1 MRIATTKTF
10 EEWLSADAKEFIED
24 IKHHKALY
32 ESNEENEYIA
42 SLGTLIQRLKNELFG
57 ETIIFEVDSYGTT
70 KNNML
75 AVDAFVMEPTAEGG
89 YKRCSNPLEP
99 EKKWKMSSV
108 ISPKQFQ
115 EPLVKGALF
124 EACYEIQLHQKH
136 LDELLKIKLS
146 TYRNVQESFLDH
158 LSRLGNTLLAHATEE
173 IFGTDVEKTI
183 STKFYD
189 RQDILEQEYISK
201 YTQLE
206 GQIQQLQEKE
216 ETYNQRLKELSEKQ
230 IQWMR
235 LLDRIDRH
243 MQLENDNEEEQEH
256 QLYPWEP
263 EKVVEMLQSLLYH
276 NSEDDLVYDEVTIEM
291 FLRALQTNTLVIL
304 SGPSGTGKSSL
315 VMETANAIKGAKA
328 KIIPIQSGWT
338 DTQDLIG
345 YFNPIDKS
353 FVATPF
359 MEALADA
366 AREEEQD
373 HLHLICL
380 DEMNLAHVE
389 HYFSEF
395 LSIRE
400 QKKQYIQLY
409 NKRFYLQAK
418 EIIEHGDDSLNRDQ
432 LFAAQELIERYPYRF
447 EIPKNVRFVGTI
459 NMDHTVKSLSPKV
472 IDRSFVIEVDHI
484 DAKEKVKIEKKLNEN
499 IKSGYIDVSL
509 EQFDSFYHIKH
520 AFEKEA
526 QGLVDISHQ
535 LESIT
540 NASLNSRGKKQ
551 IGLYLDHVPK
561 QKLTKSLL
569 EKYYDQLILTKI
581 LPRIEVSKRD
591 DQSMSILSNFH
602 QSLLNYPRS
611 AKKLGKMLEN
621 ERIVRFW

>member
-1 MRIATTKTF
+1 MGITTKTF
-10 EEWLSADAKEFIED
+10 GEWLSADAKEFIED
-24 IKHHKALY
+24 IKRHKALY
-32 ESNEENEYIA
+32 ESNEDNAYIA
-42 SLGTLIQRLKNELFG
+42 SVGTLVLRLKNELFG
-57 ETIIFEVDSYGTT
+57 ETIVFEVESYGTT

-75 AVDAFVMEPTAEGG
+75 AVDAFVMEPTPEGG
-89 YKRCSNPLEP
+89 YRRCSNPLEP

-124 EACYEIQLHQKH
+124 EASYEIQLHQKH

-158 LSRLGNTLLAHATEE
+158 LNRLGNTLLAHATEE
-173 IFGTDVEKTI
+173 IFGNDVEKTI
-183 STKFYD
+183 STKFFD
-189 RQDILEQEYISK
+189 RQDILDQEYISK
-201 YTQLE
+201 YTKLE
-206 GQIQQLQEKE
+206 SQFKQLQEKE

-230 IQWMR
+230 IQWMQ
-235 LLDRIDRH
+235 LLDKIDRH
-243 MQLENDNEEEQEH
+243 MQLENDNEEELEQ
-256 QLYPWEP
+256 QLYPWES
-263 EKVVEMLQSLLYH
+263 EKAVEMLQSLLYH

-315 VMETANAIKGAKA
+315 VTGTANAIKGAKA

-366 AREEEQD
+366 AREED

-418 EIIEHGDDSLNRDQ
+418 EIIEHGDDGLNREQ
-432 LFAAQELIERYPYRF
+432 LFAAQELIERFPYRF
-447 EIPKNVRFVGTI
+447 EIPQNVRFVGTI

-484 DAKEKVKIEKKLNEN
+484 DAKEKVEIEKKLNEN
-499 IKSGYIDVSL
+499 KKSGYIDVSL

-526 QGLVDISHQ
+526 QALVDISHQ

-551 IGLYLDHVPK
+551 IGLYLDHVPN

-569 EKYYDQLILTKI
+569 EKYYDQLIMTKI
-581 LPRIEVSKRD
+581 LPRIEVSQRD
-591 DQSMSILSNFH
+591 DQSMSIVSNFH

-621 ERIVRFW
+621 KRIVRFW